1 MSLLLLYMIKYTET
15 QVTFSEIPDEISLCI
30 NISNCP
36 HRCFGCHSPH
46 LQEDVGEEL
55 TPEVLDKLIED
66 NKGIT
71 CVCFMGEGGSLF
83 EIAYL
88 SELVHLKHNLKTAW
102 YTGLD
107 FSLNSLGDVVV
118 RPVITNSFDYIKT
131 GPYIESLGP
140 LNKKTTNQ
148 RMYKK
153 VSDKPI
159 KFEDITYKFWKGEN
173 NV

>member
-1 MSLLLLYMIKYTET
+1 MIKYTET

-36 HRCFGCHSPH
+36 HRCKNCHSPH
-46 LQEDVGEEL
+46 LQEDIGEEL
-55 TPEVLDKLIED
+55 TFEVLDKLINK

-71 CVCFMGEGGSLF
+71 CVCFMGDAGSPF
-83 EIAYL
+83 RIADFAKYAKL
-88 SELVHLKHNLKTAW
+88 GYGLKTAL

-107 FSLNSLGDVVV
+107 YSLIGIIDLGN
-118 RPVITNSFDYIKT
+118 RPHVEWFDYIKT
-131 GPYIESLGP
+131 GHYDENRGP
-140 LNKKTTNQ
+140 LTSKTTNQ

-153 VSDKPI
+153 ISDKPI
-159 KFEDITYKFWKGEN
+159 KFEDITYKFQKGEN

>member
-1 MSLLLLYMIKYTET
+1 MSKLKYVDTAI
-15 QVTFSEIPDEISLCI
+15 TFAEIPDEISLCI

-36 HRCFGCHSPH
+36 HRCKSCHSPY

-71 CVCFMGEGGSLF
+71 CVCFMGEGGRLF
-83 EIAYL
+83 DIAYL

-107 FSLNSLGDVVV
+107 FHLNSMSECVG
-118 RPVITNSFDYIKT
+118 RPIACEFDYVKT

-153 VSDKPI
+153 VSEHPI
-159 KFEDITYKFWKGEN
+159 KFEDITDRFWKN
-173 NV
+173 

>member
-1 MSLLLLYMIKYTET
+1 MLKFLNT
-15 QVTFSEIPDEISLCI
+15 QVTFSEVPDEISLCI
-30 NISNCP
+30 EISGCKLRCP
-36 HRCFGCHSPH
+36 GCHSPH
-46 LQEDVGEEL
+46 LQEDIGERL
-55 TPEVLDKLIED
+55 TPEVLDKLIES

-71 CVCFMGEGGSLF
+71 CVCFMGEGGRLF
-83 EIAYL
+83 DIAYF
-88 SELVHLKHNLKTAW
+88 SELVHLKHDLKTAL

-107 FSLNSLGDVVV
+107 FHLDTMTECVS
-118 RPVITNSFDYIKT
+118 RPIACEFDYVKT
-131 GPYIESLGP
+131 GPYIEALGP

-153 VSDKPI
+153 VSDKPV

>member
-1 MSLLLLYMIKYTET
+1 MIKYTET

-36 HRCFGCHSPH
+36 HKCKGCHSPH
-46 LQEDVGEEL
+46 LQEDVGIVLTDAEL
-55 TPEVLDKLIED
+55 AELIMD
-66 NKGIT
+66 NEGIT
-71 CVCFMGEGGSLF
+71 CVCFMGGDNDLSR
-83 EIAYL
+83 L
-88 SELVHLKHNLKTAW
+88 SELADVAHYFDGSGGTNKIKTAW

-107 FSLNSLGDVVV
+107 FHLNSMQEIAD
-118 RPVITNSFDYIKT
+118 RPIAQKFDYIKT

-153 VSDKPI
+153 ISDKPI
-159 KFEDITYKFWKGEN
+159 KFEDITYKFQKGEN

>member
-1 MSLLLLYMIKYTET
+1 MLLLLLYMIKYTET
-15 QVTFSEIPDEISLCI
+15 QVTFSEVPDEISLCI

-55 TPEVLDKLIED
+55 TFEVLDKLI
-66 NKGIT
+66 NKNRGIT
-71 CVCFMGEGGSLF
+71 CVCFMGDAGSPMS
-83 EIAYL
+83 IAIFAT
-88 SELVHLKHNLKTAW
+88 HIKNMFGLKTAL

-107 FSLNSLGDVVV
+107 YHLDSMAEVVIH
-118 RPVITNSFDYIKT
+118 PHTEWFDYIKT
-131 GPYIESLGP
+131 GPYIEALGP

-153 VSDKPI
+153 ISDKPI
-159 KFEDITYKFWKGEN
+159 KFEDITYKFQKGEN

>member
-1 MSLLLLYMIKYTET
+1 MVKYTEA
-15 QVTFSEIPDEISLCI
+15 QVTFSEVPDEISLCI

-36 HRCFGCHSPH
+36 HRCKGCHSPH
-46 LQEDVGEEL
+46 LQEDVGEKL
-55 TPEVLDKLIED
+55 TPEVLDRLIED

-71 CVCFMGEGGSLF
+71 CVCFMGEGNRMLD
-83 EIAYL
+83 IAYL
-88 SELVHLKHNLKTAW
+88 SELVHLKHGLKTAW
-102 YTGLD
+102 YTGFNYNL
-107 FSLNSLGDVVV
+107 SNQVIY
-118 RPVITNSFDYIKT
+118 RPLFQGFDYVKT

-153 VSDKPI
+153 ISDKPF

>member
-1 MSLLLLYMIKYTET
+1 MIKYTET

-36 HRCFGCHSPH
+36 HKCKGCHSPH
-46 LQEDVGEEL
+46 LQEDVGERL

-71 CVCFMGEGGSLF
+71 CVCFLGGDNDLMKL
-83 EIAYL
+83 YGL
-88 SELVHLKHNLKTAW
+88 SDVVHKFGLRAAW

-107 FSLNSLGDVVV
+107 FSLNSMGDVVN
-118 RPVITNSFDYIKT
+118 RPLVTKCFDYVKT

-140 LNKKTTNQ
+140 LNKETTNQ

-153 VSDKPI
+153 ISDKPV
-159 KFEDITYKFWKGEN
+159 KFEDITYKFWKGKN
-173 NV
+173 ND

>member
-1 MSLLLLYMIKYTET
+1 MIKYTET
-15 QVTFSEIPDEISLCI
+15 QVTFSEVPDEISLCI

-36 HRCFGCHSPH
+36 HRCGNCHSPH
-46 LQEDVGEEL
+46 LQEDIGERL

-71 CVCFMGEGGSLF
+71 CVCFMGEGGRLF
-83 EIAYL
+83 DIAYL

-107 FSLNSLGDVVV
+107 YNLSNHLIYEPLFQE
-118 RPVITNSFDYIKT
+118 FDYVKT

-159 KFEDITYKFWKGEN
+159 KFEDITYKFQKGEN

>member
-1 MSLLLLYMIKYTET
+1 MIKYTET

-36 HRCFGCHSPH
+36 HKCKGCHSPH
-46 LQEDVGEEL
+46 LQEDVGERL

-71 CVCFMGEGGSLF
+71 CVCFMGEGGRLF
-83 EIAYL
+83 DIAYL
-88 SELVHLKHNLKTAW
+88 SSLIHLKHNLKTAW

-107 FSLNSLGDVVV
+107 FHLDTMADCVY
-118 RPVITNSFDYIKT
+118 RPIACEFDYVKT
-131 GPYIESLGP
+131 GPYIELLGP
-140 LNKKTTNQ
+140 LNKRTTNQ

-153 VSDKPI
+153 ISDKPI

>member
-1 MSLLLLYMIKYTET
+1 MIKYTET

-36 HRCFGCHSPH
+36 HRCKNCHSPH

-55 TPEVLDKLIED
+55 TFEVLDKLVER

-71 CVCFMGEGGSLF
+71 CVCFMGDAGNPFGISDF
-83 EIAYL
+83 ARHIK
-88 SELVHLKHNLKTAW
+88 SKFGLKTAL

-107 FSLNSLGDVVV
+107 YSLIGIIDLGN
-118 RPVITNSFDYIKT
+118 RPHVEWFDYIKT

-153 VSDKPI
+153 VSDKPV
-159 KFEDITYKFWKGEN
+159 KFEDLTYKFWKGEN

>member
-1 MSLLLLYMIKYTET
+1 MIKYTET
-15 QVTFSEIPDEISLCI
+15 QVTFSEVPDEISLCI

-36 HRCFGCHSPH
+36 HKCKGCHSPH
-46 LQEDVGEEL
+46 LQEDVGNELTTDLLEEL
-55 TPEVLDKLIED
+55 VNN

-71 CVCFMGEGGSLF
+71 CVCFMGGDCDLMRLYE
-83 EIAYL
+83 L
-88 SELVHLKHNLKTAW
+88 SEYVHKLGLKTAW
-102 YTGLD
+102 YTGLA
-107 FSLNSLGDVVV
+107 FGLESLGDVVV
-118 RPVITNSFDYIKT
+118 RPMITDSFDYIKT

-148 RMYKK
+148 VMYKK

-159 KFEDITYKFWKGEN
+159 KFEDITYKFQKGEN

>member
-1 MSLLLLYMIKYTET
+1 MIKYTET
-15 QVTFSEIPDEISLCI
+15 LVAFSEVPDEISLCI

-36 HRCFGCHSPH
+36 HRCGNCHSPH

-55 TPEVLDKLIED
+55 TQEVLDKLVD
-66 NKGIT
+66 NNKGIT
-71 CVCFMGEGGSLF
+71 CVCFMGEGGSIL
-83 EIAYL
+83 EITYFAF
-88 SELVHLKHNLKTAW
+88 HIKNRFGLKTAL

-107 FSLNSLGDVVV
+107 FSLNSMGDVVA
-118 RPVITNSFDYIKT
+118 RPIIADNFDYVKT

-153 VSDKPI
+153 ISKHPI
-159 KFEDITYKFWKGEN
+159 KFEDITYKFWKGEK
-173 NV
+173 

>member
-1 MSLLLLYMIKYTET
+1 MIKYTET

-36 HRCFGCHSPH
+36 HRCVGCHSPH
-46 LQEDVGEEL
+46 LQEDVGYEL
-55 TPEVLDKLIED
+55 TPSLLEVLINN

-71 CVCFMGEGGSLF
+71 CVCFMGGDCDLIRLYE
-83 EIAYL
+83 L
-88 SELVHLKHNLKTAW
+88 SRYAHKLGLKTAW

-153 VSDKPI
+153 VSDKPV
-159 KFEDITYKFWKGEN
+159 KFEDTTYKFQKGEN

>member
-1 MSLLLLYMIKYTET
+1 MIKYTET
-15 QVTFSEIPDEISLCI
+15 QVTFSEVPDEISLCI

-36 HRCFGCHSPH
+36 HKCKGCHSPH
-46 LQEDVGEEL
+46 LQEDVGNEL
-55 TPEVLDKLIED
+55 TIDLLKEIIDN

-71 CVCFMGEGGSLF
+71 CVCFMGGDCDL
-83 EIAYL
+83 IRLYTL
-88 SELVHLKHNLKTAW
+88 SDYVHELGLKTAW

-107 FSLNSLGDVVV
+107 FSLDSMGDIVA
-118 RPVITNSFDYIKT
+118 RPIITDSFDYIKT

-153 VSDKPI
+153 ISDKPI
-159 KFEDITYKFWKGEN
+159 KFEDITYKFWK
-173 NV
+173 

>member
-1 MSLLLLYMIKYTET
+1 MIKYTET
-15 QVTFSEIPDEISLCI
+15 QITFSEIPDEISLCI

-36 HRCFGCHSPH
+36 HMCKNCHSPY
-46 LQEDVGEEL
+46 LQEDVGERL
-55 TPEVLDKLIED
+55 TSEVLDKLIED

-71 CVCFMGEGGSLF
+71 CVCFMGEGGRLSDV
-83 EIAYL
+83 AYL
-88 SELVHLKHNLKTAW
+88 SELVHLKYNLKTAL

-107 FSLNSLGDVVV
+107 FHLNTMAECVG
-118 RPVITNSFDYIKT
+118 RPLVCGFDYVKT
-131 GPYIESLGP
+131 GPYIEALGP

-159 KFEDITYKFWKGEN
+159 KFEEITYKFWKGEN

>member
-1 MSLLLLYMIKYTET
+1 MIKYTET
-15 QVTFSEIPDEISLCI
+15 LVGFSEVPDEISLCI

-55 TPEVLDKLIED
+55 TFNVLDTLID
-66 NKGIT
+66 NNKGIT
-71 CVCFMGEGGSLF
+71 CVCFMGGDCDLMRL
-83 EIAYL
+83 YML
-88 SELVHLKHNLKTAW
+88 VDYVHELGLKTAW

-107 FSLNSLGDVVV
+107 FSLNSLEDIVAKHI
-118 RPVITNSFDYIKT
+118 ITDSFDYIKT
-131 GPYIESLGP
+131 GPYIEALGP

-153 VSDKPI
+153 ISDKPI
-159 KFEDITYKFWKGEN
+159 KFEDITYQFWKGEN

>member
-1 MSLLLLYMIKYTET
+1 MLKFLNT
-15 QVTFSEIPDEISLCI
+15 QVTFSEVPDEISLCI
-30 NISNCP
+30 EISGCKLRCP
-36 HRCFGCHSPH
+36 GCHSPY
-46 LQEDVGEEL
+46 LQEDVGSEL
-55 TPEVLDKLIED
+55 TFDTLNELIKA

-71 CVCFMGEGGSLF
+71 CVCFMGDAGSPMS
-83 EIAYL
+83 IAVFAAHIK
-88 SELVHLKHNLKTAW
+88 SMFGLKTAL

-107 FSLNSLGDVVV
+107 YHLNSMAEVVIH
-118 RPVITNSFDYIKT
+118 PHTEWFDYIKT

-153 VSDKPI
+153 VSDKPV